1 MLPVPN
7 VEVPNAAL
15 VFDNFAFVK
24 PFCIGHG
31 HLPSECFGA
40 GKKYDLLPEDDG

>member
-1 MLPVPN
+1 MLLVPN
-7 VEVPNAAL
+7 VEVLKNL
-15 VFDNFAFVK
+15 FDESLLGETL
-24 PFCIGHG
+24 CTGHG